1 LTHRCS
7 SCASQHLPF
16 LLHHALLFCVCRAQ
30 DALGITALSHAASNG
45 SPHAV
50 AALLRAGASVDLV
63 QHSGASPLTCACI
76 GLDDDSLSAPPAAG
90 CFECI
95 RLLLQRR
102 ADPDIQNTEP
112 EEAGATALMYASQA
126 GATKAV
132 QLLLACGA
140 RTDLTTRD
148 GMSALSLAKRA
159 GQDQVV
165 ALLKKKK

>member
-1 LTHRCS
+1 M
-7 SCASQHLPF
+7 
-16 LLHHALLFCVCRAQ
+16 
-30 DALGITALSHAASNG
+30 
-45 SPHAV
+45 
-50 AALLRAGASVDLV
+50 

-102 ADPDIQNTEP
+102 ADPDIQNTEL
-112 EEAGATALMYASQA
+112 EAGATALMYASQA

>member
-1 LTHRCS
+1 M
-7 SCASQHLPF
+7 
-16 LLHHALLFCVCRAQ
+16 
-30 DALGITALSHAASNG
+30 GITALSHAASNG
-45 SPHAV
+45 SPLAV

-90 CFECI
+90 CLECI

-140 RTDLTTRD
+140 RTDLTSSQHATECRRFPSQNGQGRTRW
-148 GMSALSLAKRA
+148 SRCSRRRSEEKR
-159 GQDQVV
+159 
-165 ALLKKKK
+165 KR